1 MSRQIEIEGELH
13 GESAAGSLKVT
24 AGNGEVVVHFS
35 DVLALRSAISYHT
48 MRTFLKY
55 RKSSSF
61 LSQDLVLK
69 VKDSE
74 WLSIRSGQLKL
85 KRPITLA
92 ALYIGL
98 WRNR

>member
-1 MSRQIEIEGELH
+1 
-13 GESAAGSLKVT
+13 
-24 AGNGEVVVHFS
+24 
-35 DVLALRSAISYHT
+35 